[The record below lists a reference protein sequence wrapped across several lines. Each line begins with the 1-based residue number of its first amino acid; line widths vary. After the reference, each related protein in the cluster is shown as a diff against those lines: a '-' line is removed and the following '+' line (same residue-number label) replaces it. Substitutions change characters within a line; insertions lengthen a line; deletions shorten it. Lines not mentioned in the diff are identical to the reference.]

1 MANKRKDTMEIK
13 QILLL
18 YTRGYSIRRI
28 AKQLGFSRNTVR
40 KYLDKFREQGL
51 EDWEEVPESD
61 LSQLFTLTTSSERHQ
76 KLLDYFP
83 EVLRKVKQTGFTYKK
98 MLGTV

>member
-18 YTRGYSIRRI
+18 HTSGYSIRRI

-40 KYLDKFREQGL
+40 KYLEKFREEEL
-51 EDWEEVPESD
+51 KDWEEMTESD
-61 LSQLFTLTTSSERHQ
+61 LSKLFAITTPSERHQ
-76 KLLDYFP
+76 KLQDYFP
-83 EVLRKVKQTGFTYKK
+83 EVLRKVKQT
-98 MLGTV
+98 MLI